1 MCFARIN
8 RLRHALAFRLTLWYA
23 ALFVL
28 SATVVFVLF
37 YLLITSMI
45 RQRVDDNLLNQYNE
59 FAAVY
64 TLQGIGML
72 QRAASLQ
79 AQTVGEKK
87 MFYRLFYPSGVV
99 FSASNLTYWKD
110 IGIDRWVVESVLQV
124 NTHRYVTEKIPGGR
138 YDVRIIYARIGS
150 SIMLQMGYSMADE
163 ERLLQVFKQLFFITM
178 SGLLVLAMI
187 GGWFMARRALSGVAM
202 VTRAAQQISEQDLT
216 TRVPVRHRHNEIDL
230 LAITFNQ
237 MLDRVQNLVTGI
249 RQMSDNIA
257 HDLRSPITRI
267 RGLAEVT
274 LTGNPGNEEYQ
285 AMTAST
291 IEECDRLLDMIN
303 TMLTISRTE
312 AGVNPIERTPVDLAV
327 LARDAC
333 ELFMP
338 LAEDKFV
345 TIEQQLECPASVN
358 GDQRMLQRMIAN
370 LIDNAIKYTREGGRI
385 TVTLTPSTDGTVCL
399 TIADTGIGIR
409 AEDLPKIFDR
419 FFRGDQSRTRSGA
432 GLGLSLAQTVARAH
446 GGRIKVQSAPDRGSA
461 FCVILPAVS
470 DRLDAGEATT

>member
-1 MCFARIN
+1 MCFDRIN

-23 ALFVL
+23 ALFVF

-45 RQRVDDNLLNQYNE
+45 RQRTDDNLLNQYNE

-64 TLQGIGML
+64 RLQGIGML

-87 MFYRLFYPSGVV
+87 MFFRLFYPSGVV
-99 FSASNLTYWKD
+99 FSASNMTYWRD
-110 IGIDRWVVESVLQV
+110 IGIDRWVVESVLSI
-124 NTHRYVTEKIPGGR
+124 NTHRFVTEKMPGGK
-138 YDVRIIYARIGS
+138 YHVRVIYARIGS
-150 SIMLQMGYSMADE
+150 AVILQMGYSMADE
-163 ERLLQVFKQLFFITM
+163 ERLLLVFKQLFFITM
-178 SGLLVLAMI
+178 SGLLVLAMM

-216 TRVPVRHRHNEIDL
+216 ARVPVRHRHNEIDL

-237 MLDRVQNLVTGI
+237 MLDRVQNLITGI

-274 LTGNPGNEEYQ
+274 LTGNPSGEDYQ
-285 AMTAST
+285 LMTAST

-312 AGVNPIERTPVDLAV
+312 AGVNPLERLPVDLAV
-327 LARDAC
+327 LAKDAC
-333 ELFMP
+333 ELFLP
-338 LAEDKFV
+338 LAEDKSL
-345 TIEQQLECPASVN
+345 TIEQQLEHHASVD

-370 LIDNAIKYTREGGRI
+370 LIDNAIKYNLEGGRVI
-385 TVTLTPSTDGTVCL
+385 VSLTPGTDGMVCL
-399 TIADTGIGIR
+399 TISDTGIGISD
-409 AEDLPKIFDR
+409 EDQSKIFDR
-419 FFRGDQSRTRSGA
+419 FFRGDQSRTQSGA
-432 GLGLSLAQTVARAH
+432 GLGLSLAQAVARAH
-446 GGRIKVQSAPDRGSA
+446 GGWIQVSSTLQRGSS
-461 FCVILPAVS
+461 FCVILPTVS
-470 DRLDAGEATT
+470 G